1 MPRLPRG
8 RPVAFLFLSDQ
19 RNTLYHP
26 PGRGKA
32 VRPMISK
39 LARTFLPVVLV
50 LGMAGI
56 PMPARGE
63 GILQAIEKEIAHLL
77 EQNRGCVVRIHAIYS
92 SDSHAESLQYGS
104 GYTHGTGFVF
114 DPQGFVV
121 TVDKAVVGAREIR
134 VTLASGEMRTASFV
148 ASDPASDVA
157 VIQIDASDDL
167 PHVRPGNS
175 DDVRVGHYSFI
186 LGNAFGQLMPSIGSV
201 HEINQDEDLIQLTS
215 TVHPSYGGA
224 PVFDSAGHVLGMVW
238 AAPFQS
244 SDPLASVT
252 YEAPMTVFV
261 IPINRLERIARDLVR
276 QGQVNYGWL
285 GVEVDEDSY
294 PVVVTRVAE
303 NGPAWKCG
311 VREGH
316 RILSYGGHTV
326 TGPFHLRRL
335 VMETPPGT
343 AVQIRLEQDDR
354 DVAAEVEVTERTVAD
369 AGSRELS
376 EFDPTAEPAVLSYDV
391 RATPPQEE
399 MLFNQIRAVEQ
410 ELGRLRKLIKSP

>member
-1 MPRLPRG
+1 M
-8 RPVAFLFLSDQ
+8 
-19 RNTLYHP
+19 
-26 PGRGKA
+26 
-32 VRPMISK
+32 SK
-39 LARTFLPVVLV
+39 FTRTYLPVVLI
-50 LGMAGI
+50 LGMAGV
-56 PMPARGE
+56 PTSARGE
-63 GILQAIEKEIAHLL
+63 GILQAIEKEIALLL

-92 SDSHAESLQYGS
+92 PGSHAESMQYGS

-114 DPQGFVV
+114 DPEGFVL

-134 VTLASGEMRTASFV
+134 VTLDSGETRTASFV

-157 VIQIDASDDL
+157 VIHLDASDDL
-167 PHVRPGNS
+167 PHIRPGDS
-175 DDVRVGHYSFI
+175 DGVRVGHYSFI

-201 HEINQDEDLIQLTS
+201 HEVNPDEDLIQLTS
-215 TVHPSYGGA
+215 SVHPSYGGA
-224 PVFDSAGHVLGMVW
+224 PVFDSAGQVLGMVW

-244 SDPLASVT
+244 GDPLASVAQ
-252 YEAPMTVFV
+252 EAPMTVFV

-285 GVEVDEDSY
+285 GVEVDEHSY

-303 NGPAWKCG
+303 GGPAWKCG
-311 VREGH
+311 IREGH
-316 RILSYGGHTV
+316 RILAYGGHTV

-343 AVQIRLEQDDR
+343 AIQIRLEKGNR
-354 DVAAEVEVTERTVAD
+354 DVAAEVNVTERTTAD

-376 EFDPTAEPAVLSYDV
+376 EFDPSASTTALSHDL
-391 RATPPQEE
+391 RTPPPPEDV
-399 MLFNQIRAVEQ
+399 LFNQIRAVEQ